1 MILRRLALSAALAWS
16 PALAAAHDFW
26 IQPSDFRVPPG
37 ATTPMTLQVGHGA
50 DRQRSRI
57 PARRILRLAVV
68 APDGAR
74 RNQRAGLDLG
84 GATAD
89 GTLAFETA
97 GGHVVLL
104 ESDNGGRSHLSG
116 DRFRAYALEEGLT
129 PALAAPLGQTE
140 IWERYSRSAKA
151 IVQVGYGGPQTQVVA
166 PVGLPLE
173 ITPELVPHAA
183 AGAAQLP
190 VQVLHHGRPLAGAL
204 VKLTDL
210 DHDAAPLETRRTD
223 VEGRARFTMPARGR
237 WLLNVVWTS
246 PLPEGEDA
254 AFETI
259 FSSLS
264 FATP

>member
-1 MILRRLALSAALAWS
+1 MSLRLLVLCAALALA
-16 PALAAAHDFW
+16 PAAAAAHDFW
-26 IQPSDFRVPPG
+26 IQPSAFRVPAG
-37 ATTPMTLQVGHGA
+37 AATPMTLQVGHGA

-57 PARRILRLAVV
+57 PARRILRLAAV
-68 APDGAR
+68 APDGSR
-74 RNQRAGLDLG
+74 RDQRPSLDLG
-84 GATAD
+84 GPAAD
-89 GTLAFETA
+89 GTLAFQTA

-104 ESDNGGRSHLSG
+104 ETDNGGRSHLSG

-129 PALAAPLGQTE
+129 PALAEPLGQAE

-151 IVQVGYGGPQTQVVA
+151 IVQVGDGGPQAQVVA

-173 ITPELVPHAA
+173 ITPEAVPHTAS
-183 AGAAQLP
+183 GATGLP
-190 VQVLHHGRPLAGAL
+190 VRVLHHGRPLAGAL

-210 DHDAAPLETRRTD
+210 DHDAVPLETRRTD
-223 VEGRARFTMPARGR
+223 AEGRARFTLPARGR

-246 PLPEGEDA
+246 RLPEGEDA

-264 FATP
+264 FETP